1 MLPRILSLS
10 VLAVLL
16 VGCSSADS
24 QSTDTIKAETEVPT
38 STVQVADVV
47 KEMTEG
53 IIVPDASLPVV
64 IDFNAVWCPPC
75 RKFTPVFHQIAE
87 EYAGKAVFLSVD
99 VDNVPTAARQFGV
112 SSIPQVSVL
121 MPDSSVTT
129 SVGYMTADEL
139 KHFIDEAMK

>member
-47 KEMTEG
+47 KEMTDG
-53 IIVPDASLPVV
+53 TIAPDAKLPVV

-75 RKFTPVFHQIAE
+75 RKFAPVFHQIAE

-99 VDNVPTAARQFGV
+99 VDNAPSAACQFGV

>member
-47 KEMTEG
+47 KEMTDG
-53 IIVPDASLPVV
+53 TIAPDAKLPVV

-75 RKFTPVFHQIAE
+75 RKFAPVFHQIAE

-99 VDNVPTAARQFGV
+99 VDNVPSAARQFGV